1 MLDRDSAEKLG
12 DRKLG
17 ELADMVS
24 QFEVAE
30 NYTQINYH
38 GRPVRVTPLRYGD
51 IIKWFNNRSEGLP
64 AYLII
69 DMVTQN
75 VEVVR
80 LDEGMKY
87 TTAEHFSRNLYR
99 HLRFAYPTYMFEE
112 PVFEIDEDGTPY
124 WVCAKKEKTIGLF
137 GGTDN
142 HGAVLVN
149 AITGESEYYE
159 EPPAWVDHV
168 YSAELIIE
176 QYDYYGQYHNGFW
189 NSIFG
194 QRDVT
199 VTTDGY
205 NYLAEGDD
213 VYLYTGVTSVGGDES
228 NIGFLLSNQR
238 TKETKYYPCA
248 GATEYSAMDSAEGQV
263 QNLRYNATFPLLLN
277 IAEQP
282 TYFMALKDAS
292 ELVKMYAMVNVNQY
306 QIVAIGAT
314 VADCEATKWDAD
326 KQRVK
331 NGCTNKL
338 KQSASE
344 INADLLKYYA
354 EMQNVFKEFEVQET
368 MPTTQQLKDAFNL
381 RMKESSE
388 EQQEEAPISF
398 WEVFDEFV
406 KECGNQNNWT
416 ASTYE
421 KFAAVRNHIKE
432 FKEDVTFE
440 YFNEFGLNEY
450 VNFLRDKKDMRN
462 STIGKQMGFLKWF
475 LRWSFKKGHH
485 QNIAYDA
492 FKPKL
497 KTTPKKVIFLTWDE
511 LNKLKDYHIPHDKQ
525 YLERVRDVFL
535 FCCFTSLRYSDVRN
549 LKRSDI
555 KPDHIEVTTVKTA
568 DSLIIELNDHSKAI
582 LEKYK
587 DVHFENHMA
596 LPVIS
601 NQKMNDY
608 LKELGEL
615 AEINEPVRET
625 YYKGNERIDE
635 VTPKYALLSTHAGRK
650 TFICN
655 ALALGIPAP
664 VVMKWTGHS
673 DYKAMKP
680 YIDIADDIRANAMNK
695 FNQL

>member
-1 MLDRDSAEKLG
+1 MDIKFSGSDAGGFQFDPNAAPKPKRERKPRKSIGSKGGRIAVNTLVTLLVGAVFFYVQLPAINLHAEEFYGFVLLLCVTYCICALFTSGFQGTGAKGYFTFVKKQCTVPFFVVAALIVTALVGALTSWVVLRAKDYQALLPIESGSFAEEIEEVSYDRIPMLDRDSAEKLG

-277 IAEQP
+277 VAEQP

-306 QIVAIGAT
+306 QIVATGAT
-314 VADCEATKWDAD
+314 VADCEANYR
-326 KQRVK
+326 QM
-331 NGCTNKL
+331 
-338 KQSASE
+338 
-344 INADLLKYYA
+344 LLK
-354 EMQNVFKEFEVQET
+354 N
-368 MPTTQQLKDAFNL
+368 
-381 RMKESSE
+381 
-388 EQQEEAPISF
+388 
-398 WEVFDEFV
+398 
-406 KECGNQNNWT
+406 
-416 ASTYE
+416 
-421 KFAAVRNHIKE
+421 
-432 FKEDVTFE
+432 
-440 YFNEFGLNEY
+440 
-450 VNFLRDKKDMRN
+450 
-462 STIGKQMGFLKWF
+462 
-475 LRWSFKKGHH
+475 
-485 QNIAYDA
+485 
-492 FKPKL
+492 
-497 KTTPKKVIFLTWDE
+497 
-511 LNKLKDYHIPHDKQ
+511 
-525 YLERVRDVFL
+525 
-535 FCCFTSLRYSDVRN
+535 
-549 LKRSDI
+549 
-555 KPDHIEVTTVKTA
+555 
-568 DSLIIELNDHSKAI
+568 SLISNDQS
-582 LEKYK
+582 E
-587 DVHFENHMA
+587 
-596 LPVIS
+596 
-601 NQKMNDY
+601 
-608 LKELGEL
+608 
-615 AEINEPVRET
+615 
-625 YYKGNERIDE
+625 
-635 VTPKYALLSTHAGRK
+635 
-650 TFICN
+650 
-655 ALALGIPAP
+655 
-664 VVMKWTGHS
+664 
-673 DYKAMKP
+673 
-680 YIDIADDIRANAMNK
+680 IDIASDAELDQTRGVIDDIRSAVIEGTSVYYLRFEGEDTFTVYVSAATVPLAPLLNVGDEIIVYWKSGTQWITAQMIDIVHSGSASLQSAPPADAAETDNAA
-695 FNQL
+695 

>member
-1 MLDRDSAEKLG
+1 MDIKFSGSDAGGFQFDPNAAPKPKRERKPRKSIGSKGGRIAVNTLVTLLVGAVFFYVQMPAINLHAEDFYGFVLLLCVTYCICALFTSGFQGTGAKGYFTFVKKQCTVPFIVMALMIITALVGALTSWVVLRAKDYQALLPIDSGSFASEIEEVSYDRIPMLDRDSAEKLG

-112 PVFEIDEDGTPY
+112 PVFEINEDGTPY

-176 QYDYYGQYHNGFW
+176 QYDYYGMYHNGFI
-189 NSIFG
+189 NSILG

-205 NYLAEGDD
+205 NYIAEGDD

-228 NIGFLLSNQR
+228 NVGFLLSNQR

-263 QNLRYNATFPLLLN
+263 QNLRYTATFPLLLN
-277 IAEQP
+277 VAEQP

-306 QIVAIGAT
+306 QIVATGAT
-314 VADCEATKWDAD
+314 VAECESNYR
-326 KQRVK
+326 QMLR
-331 NGCTNKL
+331 
-338 KQSASE
+338 QSNLISDDQTGIDQPVETDRRSLEGVIAE
-344 INADLLKYYA
+344 IRSAVVD
-354 EMQNVFKEFEVQET
+354 
-368 MPTTQQLKDAFNL
+368 
-381 RMKESSE
+381 
-388 EQQEEAPISF
+388 
-398 WEVFDEFV
+398 
-406 KECGNQNNWT
+406 GN
-416 ASTYE
+416 SIY
-421 KFAAVRNHIKE
+421 
-432 FKEDVTFE
+432 
-440 YFNEFGLNEY
+440 
-450 VNFLRDKKDMRN
+450 FLRFTGETDFTVRMSAADVPYAP
-462 STIGKQMGFLKWF
+462 L
-475 LRWSFKKGHH
+475 
-485 QNIAYDA
+485 
-492 FKPKL
+492 
-497 KTTPKKVIFLTWDE
+497 
-511 LNKLKDYHIPHDKQ
+511 LNVGD
-525 YLERVRDVFL
+525 RVRVWYYDGHVSEFW
-535 FCCFTSLRYSDVRN
+535 
-549 LKRSDI
+549 
-555 KPDHIEVTTVKTA
+555 IEA
-568 DSLIIELNDHSKAI
+568 CDLEL
-582 LEKYK
+582 
-587 DVHFENHMA
+587 
-596 LPVIS
+596 LPVS
-601 NQKMNDY
+601 TP
-608 LKELGEL
+608 
-615 AEINEPVRET
+615 AEP
-625 YYKGNERIDE
+625 
-635 VTPKYALLSTHAGRK
+635 
-650 TFICN
+650 
-655 ALALGIPAP
+655 
-664 VVMKWTGHS
+664 
-673 DYKAMKP
+673 
-680 YIDIADDIRANAMNK
+680 DDAQPSGGVDA
-695 FNQL
+695 

>member
-1 MLDRDSAEKLG
+1 MDIKFSGSDAGGFQFDPNAAPKPKRERKPRKSIGSKGGRIAVNTLVTLLVGAVFFYVQMPAINLHAEEFYGFVLLLCVTYCICALFTSGFQGTGAKGYFTFVKKQCTVPFFVVAALIVTALVGALTSWVVLRAKDYQALLPIESGSFASEIEEVSYDRIPMLDRDSAEKLG

-176 QYDYYGQYHNGFW
+176 QYDYYGMYHNGFI
-189 NSIFG
+189 NSILG

-205 NYLAEGDD
+205 NYIAEGDD

-228 NIGFLLSNQR
+228 NVGFLLSNQR

-263 QNLRYNATFPLLLN
+263 QNLRYTATFPLLLN
-277 IAEQP
+277 VAEQP

-306 QIVAIGAT
+306 QIVATGAT
-314 VADCEATKWDAD
+314 VAECESNYR
-326 KQRVK
+326 QMLR
-331 NGCTNKL
+331 
-338 KQSASE
+338 QSNLISDDQTGIDQPVETDRRSLEGVIAE
-344 INADLLKYYA
+344 IRSAVVD
-354 EMQNVFKEFEVQET
+354 
-368 MPTTQQLKDAFNL
+368 
-381 RMKESSE
+381 
-388 EQQEEAPISF
+388 
-398 WEVFDEFV
+398 
-406 KECGNQNNWT
+406 GN
-416 ASTYE
+416 SIY
-421 KFAAVRNHIKE
+421 
-432 FKEDVTFE
+432 
-440 YFNEFGLNEY
+440 
-450 VNFLRDKKDMRN
+450 FLRFTGETDFTVRMSAADVPYAPLLNVGDRVCV
-462 STIGKQMGFLKWF
+462 WYYD
-475 LRWSFKKGHH
+475 GHVSEFW
-485 QNIAYDA
+485 IEACD
-492 FKPKL
+492 L
-497 KTTPKKVIFLTWDE
+497 E
-511 LNKLKDYHIPHDKQ
+511 L
-525 YLERVRDVFL
+525 
-535 FCCFTSLRYSDVRN
+535 
-549 LKRSDI
+549 
-555 KPDHIEVTTVKTA
+555 
-568 DSLIIELNDHSKAI
+568 
-582 LEKYK
+582 
-587 DVHFENHMA
+587 
-596 LPVIS
+596 LPVS
-601 NQKMNDY
+601 MP
-608 LKELGEL
+608 
-615 AEINEPVRET
+615 AEP
-625 YYKGNERIDE
+625 
-635 VTPKYALLSTHAGRK
+635 
-650 TFICN
+650 
-655 ALALGIPAP
+655 
-664 VVMKWTGHS
+664 
-673 DYKAMKP
+673 
-680 YIDIADDIRANAMNK
+680 DDAQSSGGVDA
-695 FNQL
+695 

>member
-1 MLDRDSAEKLG
+1 MDIKFSGSDAGGFQFDPNSAPKPKRERKPRKSIGSKGGRIAVNTLVTLLVGAVFFYVQMPAINLHAEEFYGFVLLLCVTYCICALFTSGFQGTGAKGYFTFVKKQCTVPFFDVAALIVTALVGALTSWVVLRAKDYQALLPIESGSFASEIEEVSYDRIPMLDRDSAEKLG

-112 PVFEIDEDGTPY
+112 PVFEINEDGTPY

-248 GATEYSAMDSAEGQV
+248 GATEYSARDSAEGQV

-306 QIVAIGAT
+306 QIVATGAT
-314 VADCEATKWDAD
+314 VAECESNYR
-326 KQRVK
+326 QMLR
-331 NGCTNKL
+331 
-338 KQSASE
+338 QSNLISDDQTGIDQPVETDRRSLEGVIAE
-344 INADLLKYYA
+344 IRSAVVD
-354 EMQNVFKEFEVQET
+354 
-368 MPTTQQLKDAFNL
+368 
-381 RMKESSE
+381 
-388 EQQEEAPISF
+388 
-398 WEVFDEFV
+398 
-406 KECGNQNNWT
+406 GN
-416 ASTYE
+416 SIY
-421 KFAAVRNHIKE
+421 
-432 FKEDVTFE
+432 
-440 YFNEFGLNEY
+440 
-450 VNFLRDKKDMRN
+450 FLRFTGETDFTVRMSAADVPYAPLLNVGDLVRV
-462 STIGKQMGFLKWF
+462 WYYD
-475 LRWSFKKGHH
+475 GHVSEFW
-485 QNIAYDA
+485 IEACD
-492 FKPKL
+492 L
-497 KTTPKKVIFLTWDE
+497 E
-511 LNKLKDYHIPHDKQ
+511 L
-525 YLERVRDVFL
+525 
-535 FCCFTSLRYSDVRN
+535 
-549 LKRSDI
+549 
-555 KPDHIEVTTVKTA
+555 
-568 DSLIIELNDHSKAI
+568 
-582 LEKYK
+582 
-587 DVHFENHMA
+587 
-596 LPVIS
+596 LPVS
-601 NQKMNDY
+601 TP
-608 LKELGEL
+608 
-615 AEINEPVRET
+615 AEPDDAQPS
-625 YYKGNERIDE
+625 G
-635 VTPKYALLSTHAGRK
+635 G
-650 TFICN
+650 
-655 ALALGIPAP
+655 
-664 VVMKWTGHS
+664 
-673 DYKAMKP
+673 
-680 YIDIADDIRANAMNK
+680 ADA
-695 FNQL
+695 